1 MPDMLQLGIHGSRDG
16 KRWGSYTRP
25 LSCEDLRE
33 GFHTYSLEWTESEL
47 IWYFDGREVR
57 RETHTHANSPSYVY
71 LSTAI
76 MNGADFDI
84 LNRDADGT
92 SMDVEYVRVYQRK

>member
-47 IWYFDGREVR
+47 IWYFDGVR
-57 RETHTHANSPSYVY
+57 YAAKRTLMQIARLMY
-71 LSTAI
+71 I
-76 MNGADFDI
+76 
-84 LNRDADGT
+84 
-92 SMDVEYVRVYQRK
+92 